1 MENVTAADL
10 AKTEDKFIANY
21 VKEPKAVEEIQ
32 RVDQHQINSAND
44 DVVDFP
50 LDMKKGNDEDGD
62 DSSEGWETVDG
73 SDMEYDETEVIYCL
87 FFIFTVWLNRMKGS
101 K

>member
-1 MENVTAADL
+1 MENKID
-10 AKTEDKFIANY
+10 AKNA
-21 VKEPKAVEEIQ
+21 KEPKVVEEIQ
-32 RVDQHQINSAND
+32 RVDQHQIKSAND

-50 LDMKKGNDEDGD
+50 MDIKMGNDEDED

-87 FFIFTVWLNRMKGS
+87 FFIFTVWLNRVKGS

>member
-1 MENVTAADL
+1 MENVAAADL
-10 AKTEDKFIANY
+10 VETEDKFDANY

-73 SDMEYDETEVIYCL
+73 SDMEYDETEVILFIHYFYCL
-87 FFIFTVWLNRMKGS
+87 S
-101 K
+101 

>member
-1 MENVTAADL
+1 MKNKFDAD
-10 AKTEDKFIANY
+10 AEY

-32 RVDQHQINSAND
+32 KVDQHQINSATAND

-50 LDMKKGNDEDGD
+50 MDIKMGNDEDED

-87 FFIFTVWLNRMKGS
+87 FFIFTVWLNRIKGS